1 MNYQDLAQIEKV
13 SGGCK
18 VEGHSEGEATL
29 MSVFSHLEVW
39 LTSRP
44 AFTAASSEPGSEI
57 SSMTGSGDDVSDKL
71 VISTTGPLAEDLVVH
86 SLMGSTPI
94 WGTMS
99 RQLQ

>member
-29 MSVFSHLEVW
+29 TSAFSHLEAW

-44 AFTAASSEPGSEI
+44 AFTAASSEAGSVF
-57 SSMTGSGDDVSDKL
+57 SSMMGSGDDVSDKL
-71 VISTTGPLAEDLVVH
+71 VNSTTGPLAEDLVVH

-94 WGTMS
+94 WGTIS